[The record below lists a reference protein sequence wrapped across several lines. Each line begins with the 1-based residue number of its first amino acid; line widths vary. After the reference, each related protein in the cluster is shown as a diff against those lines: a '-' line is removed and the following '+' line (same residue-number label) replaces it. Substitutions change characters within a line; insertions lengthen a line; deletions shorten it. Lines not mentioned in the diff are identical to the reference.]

1 LNLLNTKSIVLTILL
16 IAILIT
22 KTIMKIVVEN
32 IKCGGCAN
40 SITSKLKETF
50 NYEHVDVDVAE
61 STVIIDDK
69 VVDETE
75 VENVLH
81 KLGYPRINSV
91 EGLEAAKTKAKSFV
105 SCAIGRIKD

>member
-1 LNLLNTKSIVLTILL
+1 
-16 IAILIT
+16 
-22 KTIMKIVVEN
+22 MKIVVEN

-61 STVIIDDK
+61 SAVIIDDK
-69 VVDETE
+69 VIDETE

>member
-1 LNLLNTKSIVLTILL
+1 MNLLNTKSIVLTILL

>member
-1 LNLLNTKSIVLTILL
+1 MLFFTAS
-16 IAILIT
+16 
-22 KTIMKIVVEN
+22 IMKIVVEN

-61 STVIIDDK
+61 GAVIIDDK
-69 VVDETE
+69 VIDETE

>member
-1 LNLLNTKSIVLTILL
+1 MNLLNTKSIVLTILL

-50 NYEHVDVDVAE
+50 NYEYVDVDVAE
-61 STVIIDDK
+61 GAVIIDDK

-75 VENVLH
+75 VEKLLH

>member
-1 LNLLNTKSIVLTILL
+1 MNLLNIRSIVLTILFGCY
-16 IAILIT
+16 INT

-50 NYEHVDVDVAE
+50 NYEYVDVDVAE
-61 STVIIDDK
+61 GAVIIDDK

-75 VENVLH
+75 VEKLLH